1 MTIAD
6 VKGLWHVALR
16 VTDLPRSRAFYE
28 ELFGMRVVWAP
39 DADNLY
45 LSSGADNL
53 ALHQIAAA
61 DLADAKKPGSQLLDH
76 LGFIMS
82 SPEAVDRLFTRVEQ
96 QGGTVVRRPKRH
108 RDGSYSF
115 YVADPD
121 GNTVQV
127 LFEPTISKL
136 EPVSL
141 RTGQASTAGNQ

>member
-1 MTIAD
+1 
-6 VKGLWHVALR
+6 
-16 VTDLPRSRAFYE
+16 
-28 ELFGMRVVWAP
+28 
-39 DADNLY
+39 
-45 LSSGADNL
+45 
-53 ALHQIAAA
+53 
-61 DLADAKKPGSQLLDH
+61 
-76 LGFIMS
+76 
-82 SPEAVDRLFTRVEQ
+82 
-96 QGGTVVRRPKRH
+96 VRRPKRH